1 MALSKV
7 ETGTSSGTAAAP
19 PKGIAVQVQGSSQ
32 TVLYTVPAGRRFKG
46 HLWTNQQSYYGTIN
60 GAQMYA
66 TYGQSYYSKRPLP
79 IELGPG
85 DIVKASPTNSDYTM
99 LQGIEF
105 DA

>member
-7 ETGTSSGTAAAP
+7 STGTSSGTAAAP
-19 PKGIAVQVQGSSQ
+19 KGIAVQVQGSAQ

-66 TYGQSYYSKRPLP
+66 TYGASYYSKRPLP
-79 IELGPG
+79 IELGAG
-85 DIVKASPTNSDYTM
+85 DVVKASPTNSDYTM

>member
-79 IELGPG
+79 IELGAG
-85 DIVKASPTNSDYTM
+85 DVVKASPTNSDYTM

>member
-1 MALSKV
+1 MALTAVATSS
-7 ETGTSSGTAAAP
+7 SSGTAATP
-19 PKGIAVQVQGSSQ
+19 PKGIAVQVQGSNQ

-46 HLWTNQQSYYGTIN
+46 HLWTNSQSYYGVIN

-66 TYGQSYYSKRPLP
+66 TYGASYYSKRPLP
-79 IELGPG
+79 IELGAG
-85 DIVKASPTNSDYTM
+85 DVVKASPTNSDYTM